1 MYFVHILSFA
11 LTGTSNV
18 PGPLMT
24 TDFWLQEPAPHSIR
38 RTVQP
43 SWFSMVIWC
52 TPTSTASTC
61 EKFSAVDQL
70 GSLYEY
76 LVLPE
81 PRVSVHL
88 VFLPASVAPVT
99 SSINRVS
106 ISRLFVGPTL
116 KLSVLVCR
124 GTKPCKLPG
133 AWPQSTALSPLA
145 TPRAAHPCL
154 LYTSDAA
161 DE

>member
-24 TDFWLQEPAPHSIR
+24 TDFWLQEPVLHSMR
-38 RTVQP
+38 RMVQP
-43 SWFSMVIWC
+43 GWFSTLIWC

-61 EKFSAVDQL
+61 EKLSLVDHL

-81 PRVSVHL
+81 PRVSVHPD
-88 VFLPASVAPVT
+88 FLPANVAPVT
-99 SSINRVS
+99 PSINRVS

-116 KLSVLVCR
+116 
-124 GTKPCKLPG
+124 
-133 AWPQSTALSPLA
+133 
-145 TPRAAHPCL
+145 
-154 LYTSDAA
+154 
-161 DE
+161 